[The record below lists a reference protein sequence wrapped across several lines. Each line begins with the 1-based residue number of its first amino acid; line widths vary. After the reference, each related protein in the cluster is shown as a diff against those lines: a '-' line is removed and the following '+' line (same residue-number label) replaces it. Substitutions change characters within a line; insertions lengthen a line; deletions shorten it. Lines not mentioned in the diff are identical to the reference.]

1 MRQVAKVDANQKAI
15 VKALRAIGCTVYYIK
30 EPVDLLVGFRG
41 RSFALE
47 IKNPEV
53 LWKLTPQQVEFFRD
67 FTGEAYIVED
77 DGQALRAA
85 MGRLKTGRQ
94 K

>member
-1 MRQVAKVDANQKAI
+1 MRRDAKKDDNQDAI

-41 RSFALE
+41 RSFVLE
-47 IKNPEV
+47 IKNPEKS
-53 LWKLTPQQVEFFRD
+53 WKLTPQQVEFFRD

-77 DGQALRAA
+77 DGQALMAA
-85 MGRLKTGRQ
+85 TGMN
-94 K
+94 KD